1 MHGGT
6 LFYIISLMK
15 NQHDRQSSRLKGYDY
30 TQAGGY
36 FVTICTHLNQNL
48 FGEITDQKMILNDIG
63 LIVENEWKRTGEI
76 RKEVTLDE
84 FIVMPNHLHGIIII
98 DYVADH
104 VGAHGRAPLPIISE
118 SQHSRA
124 PLQRNPGSLG
134 SLIAGFK
141 SSATKKI
148 INFRGTPDEPIWQRS
163 YFDRIIR
170 NEIELDCIRAYIRD
184 NPARFKPENH
194 ACNSSGIYN
203 IYVSTEVKPCPNT

>member
-1 MHGGT
+1 
-6 LFYIISLMK
+6 MK

-84 FIVMPNHLHGIIII
+84 FIVIPNHLHGIIII

-104 VGAHGRAPLPIISE
+104 VGAHSRVEVRSSLVGAHGVRPL
-118 SQHSRA
+118 SRR
-124 PLQRNPGSLG
+124 L
-134 SLIAGFK
+134 
-141 SSATKKI
+141 SA
-148 INFRGTPDEPIWQRS
+148 
-163 YFDRIIR
+163 RIIGKCSKHFLVGAHCCASCS
-170 NEIELDCIRAYIRD
+170 I
-184 NPARFKPENH
+184 
-194 ACNSSGIYN
+194 
-203 IYVSTEVKPCPNT
+203 